1 MSVCVCVC
9 VCCRRSSF
17 AFLRLCSLS
26 LVAGPRLLQDG
37 VELCMEQNR
46 SFSCDGNMY
55 GSYFAASA
63 ARAVCSYF
71 RNEDTVILCV
81 SPDIRLNPLN
91 SLSAAHVSSR
101 LH

>member
-1 MSVCVCVC
+1 MRRADAAASVVCDV
-9 VCCRRSSF
+9 SM
-17 AFLRLCSLS
+17 
-26 LVAGPRLLQDG
+26 PQLQ
-37 VELCMEQNR
+37 QNH
-46 SFSCDGNMY
+46 SFSCDGDMY

-101 LH
+101 LHSDGAELCSSS

>member
-1 MSVCVCVC
+1 
-9 VCCRRSSF
+9 
-17 AFLRLCSLS
+17 
-26 LVAGPRLLQDG
+26 
-37 VELCMEQNR
+37 MEQNR

-101 LH
+101 CIRMEHNCVVAPSYGISSSS

>member
-1 MSVCVCVC
+1 M
-9 VCCRRSSF
+9 
-17 AFLRLCSLS
+17 
-26 LVAGPRLLQDG
+26 
-37 VELCMEQNR
+37 CMEQNR